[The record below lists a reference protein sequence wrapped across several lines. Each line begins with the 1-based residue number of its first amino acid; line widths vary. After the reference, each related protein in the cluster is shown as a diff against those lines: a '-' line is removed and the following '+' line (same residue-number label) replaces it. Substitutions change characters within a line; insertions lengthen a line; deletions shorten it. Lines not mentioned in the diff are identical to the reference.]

1 VSLPLLKTITVF
13 NVCQVPRGVK
23 AVVLQGS
30 FLVCPSMLDGNLCG
44 QSITITVTS
53 QQSYLPVQI
62 LCMDFCSLFYFPATM
77 ESLFDDCVLM
87 KSLKVD

>member
-1 VSLPLLKTITVF
+1 MSLPLLKTITVF

-30 FLVCPSMLDGNLCG
+30 FLVSPSMLDGNLCG

-62 LCMDFCSLFYFPATM
+62 LCIDFCSLFYFPATM